1 MTVEGS
7 GRPESAAHVQARG
20 GIDGGQAFFGPD
32 DEALRGLARDL
43 AERIK
48 ELNCLYG
55 ISKLVDTSG
64 SLEGILQGV
73 VELLPA
79 SWLYPEVT
87 CARIRLRRKHFQTAG
102 FKETEWKQAET
113 IMVNGR
119 PAGTVEVC
127 YLVEKPRR
135 DEGPFLTE
143 ERHLIRA
150 VAERLG
156 KVIEREQAEERLRAL
171 YRRERELREGLQA
184 EMRSRVDLTRHLVH
198 ELKTPL
204 TSLLATSQLLRDET
218 RDERLGKLAGYV
230 WDSARSLDSRVN
242 ELHDLAKGE
251 LGVLEV
257 EIEPLNLE
265 DLLRSVVGETKA
277 LADQSSVTVVLETEA
292 PLPMVCGDVSR
303 VRQIVLNLLG
313 NAFRFAPGSGT
324 VAIRAVSSGP
334 DVTVGVND
342 HGPGISRRQQ
352 KHLFE
357 PYYAPVHRGRHT
369 GGLGIG
375 LSLCKMLVELQGG
388 RIWVTSRSGKGASF
402 FFTLPA
408 LRTADDGSGEVLRND
423 ESADN

>member
-1 MTVEGS
+1 VTIEES
-7 GRPESAAHVQARG
+7 GRAETVAHVQGRN
-20 GIDGGQAFFGPD
+20 GIDGGQAVFGPD
-32 DEALRGLARDL
+32 DEALRGLTRDL
-43 AERIK
+43 AERVK

-55 ISKLVDTSG
+55 ISKLVDTSD
-64 SLEGILQGV
+64 SLEGILRGV
-73 VELLPA
+73 VELLPS

-87 CARIRLRRKHFQTAG
+87 CARIRLRRKQFQTES
-102 FKETEWKQAET
+102 FRETHWKQSET
-113 IMVNGR
+113 IMVKGR
-119 PAGTVEVC
+119 PAGRVEVC
-127 YLVEKPRR
+127 YLVEKPQR

-143 ERHLIRA
+143 ERHLIHA

-156 KVIEREQAEERLRAL
+156 KVIVREQAEERLRAL

-218 RDERLGKLAGYV
+218 RDERLRRLAGYV

-251 LGVLEV
+251 LGALEV

-265 DLLRSVVGETKA
+265 DLLQSVVGETKA
-277 LADQSSVTVVLETEA
+277 LADQSNVTVVLEIEA
-292 PLPMVCGDVSR
+292 PLPPVCGDVAR

-313 NAFRFAPGSGT
+313 NVFRFAPGSGT
-324 VAIRAVSSGP
+324 VTIRAVSRAS
-334 DVTVGVND
+334 DVTVEVND
-342 HGPGISRRQQ
+342 QGPGIGRRQQ

-357 PYYAPVHRGRHT
+357 PYYASVHQGRHT

-402 FFTLPA
+402 LFTLPA
-408 LRTADDGSGEVLRND
+408 LRTAEDG
-423 ESADN
+423 